1 MRQAF
6 DHPYDHVNKREKMK
20 NKMWQYAASFE
31 IIQARDLGNLPRSK
45 NTEII
50 DTLFGYRQ

>member
-1 MRQAF
+1 
-6 DHPYDHVNKREKMK
+6 MK